1 MTTGIDHE
9 RLLGQTRWLR
19 RLALELAGDPH
30 RAEDLVQQTWLAA
43 LGGPADLA
51 DEERRLRAWLRGVV
65 RRLAALAR
73 RGEANRYAREQACAR
88 PEAQPPVEESLR
100 RAALQQQVLEA
111 VMALEPTQREVVV
124 LHYLDEL
131 PPRTIALRIGI
142 PAGAV
147 RTRLHRARSSLRD
160 RLRLERDD
168 ERRAWGLTFAAAA
181 RTGAGTAPAL
191 GSLIMKTQTVLV
203 VLAASLTS
211 VAGVLWWTSRDPG
224 ASPPAGN
231 AAPLAEALPAA
242 LPAPALIEAPRSAL
256 TEVRRESAA
265 PPPAQESAASPQLR
279 GRVVS
284 TRLVP
289 VAEVGVRF
297 ESIGEPAMDSRQDAE
312 VLRARSDREGAF
324 ALPFPGLHGRLVTE
338 DEAFVTLLDAT
349 VGLEPP
355 AETLVLVVAPR
366 CDYAGVVVDE
376 GGTPLADLAVH
387 ALVDPAL
394 LRGLRPGVPRSELQR
409 EWWART
415 DALGAFELER
425 VGWCEGLRATVD
437 VVGYE
442 AASVELP
449 AHSAPDLRL
458 VLRRPASTARSLA
471 GRVLDPEGTP
481 VADALVWAEESAA
494 QSDHEGRFV
503 LDVAGVDAGAP
514 VHAAARGF
522 LPAEGA
528 VPLVLGPATE
538 EAFVLRLGGL
548 PLAITGR
555 VVDPQGDTVAG
566 AHVWIQDGTRLPD
579 HEANPYRT
587 VEEVLGFGDALESN
601 LHRVTGEDGSF
612 ELSGLLPR
620 AYTPWAVHP
629 ATLEVVSAGQIEA
642 GSEGIVLAF
651 TGTSARRVAGRVTS
665 YSGEPMPAVALFA
678 GRRVPL
684 DGTRVSTPLQT
695 ERSPRTDAEGR
706 FEFAAL
712 HVEGTYLLPSSP
724 ETSYADRIA
733 LDPNADLEHLEIRL
747 PRRCLFQLLLADP
760 DEADALQV
768 LDADGNRLT
777 LTVEAGLSALVSGG
791 MTLAGGRSEV
801 IVTDER
807 AATIVLRRQ
816 RQEVRRIPVRLVPG
830 EVQVLRY

>member
-1 MTTGIDHE
+1 MATGIDHE
-9 RLLGQTRWLR
+9 RLLGQNRWLR

-73 RGEANRYAREQACAR
+73 RGEANRCAREQACAR

-111 VMALEPTQREVVV
+111 VMALEPTQRNVVV

-131 PPRTIALRIGI
+131 PPRAIALRIGI

-147 RTRLHRARSSLRD
+147 RARLHRARSNLRE
-160 RLRLERDD
+160 RLRLEPDD
-168 ERRAWGLTFAAAA
+168 ERRAWGLAFAAAA

-191 GSLIMKTQTVLV
+191 GSFLMKTQTVLIA
-203 VLAASLTS
+203 LAASLTS
-211 VAGVLWWTSRDPG
+211 MAGVLWWTSQAPG
-224 ASPPAGN
+224 TSSPAGD
-231 AAPLAEALPAA
+231 AAPFAEGLRPA
-242 LPAPALIEAPRSAL
+242 LPAPAPMEAPRAAL
-256 TEVRRESAA
+256 AEVRRESAA
-265 PPPAQESAASPQLR
+265 PPQVQESAATPLLR
-279 GRVVS
+279 GCVVD

-297 ESIGEPAMDSRQDAE
+297 ESAGEPDTESRQDAE
-312 VLRARSDREGAF
+312 ALRARSDRDGAF

-355 AETLVLVVAPR
+355 VEPLLLVVAPR

-387 ALVDPAL
+387 VLVDPAL

-409 EWWART
+409 EWWARS

-442 AASVELP
+442 AASVGLP
-449 AHSAPDLRL
+449 AYSAPDLRL
-458 VLRRPASTARSLA
+458 VLRRPARAARNLA
-471 GRVLDPEGTP
+471 GRVLDPAGAP
-481 VADALVWAEESAA
+481 VAEALVWAGESAA

-503 LDVAGVDAGAP
+503 LDLAGVDAGAP

-528 VPLVLGPATE
+528 VPAILEPATE
-538 EAFVLRLGGL
+538 ETFVLRLGGL

-555 VVDPQGDTVAG
+555 VIDPHGGSVAG

-579 HEANPYRT
+579 HEANRYRT
-587 VEEVLGFGDALESN
+587 IEEALGFGDALESN

-612 ELSGLLPR
+612 ELNGLLPR
-620 AYTPWAVHP
+620 AYRPWAVHP
-629 ATLEVVSAGQIEA
+629 ATLEFVSAGPIEA
-642 GSEGIVLAF
+642 GSVGIVLAF
-651 TGTSARRVAGRVTS
+651 TGAGARRVAGRVTS
-665 YSGEPMPAVALFA
+665 YSGEPMAGVALFV
-678 GRRVPL
+678 GRRIPL
-684 DGTRVSTPLQT
+684 DGARVSAPLQT
-695 ERSPRTDAEGR
+695 EHSPRTDAEGR

-724 ETSYADRIA
+724 ETSFADRIS
-733 LDPNADLEHLEIRL
+733 LDPSADLEHLEIRL

-768 LDADGNRLT
+768 LDADGNGLT
-777 LTVEAGLSALVSGG
+777 LTVEAGLTALVSGG